1 MALPSPSG
9 RFKPWAPG
17 ISGISR
23 LAHCGSHAHP
33 PTHRR
38 PRHRDRRKAGFRLVG
53 LTLPGWDLHPLNGLS
68 EFRRV
73 PLPLLLSDQHFLV
86 ARTGPSSCARP
97 DRPGVGGAVHR
108 PRRARGRSRRRSRAP
123 RPRAPCA
130 SPRPRRACGQLPPG
144 RRSEHLRSSRMATRC
159 LVVSSSAAGARA
171 PDQCSVARDAPRA
184 RGCRA

>member
-86 ARTGPSSCARP
+86 ARTGSSSGKRGPCRFRLTFNRPFVETTVAGKSPHRVSPGTGARSRSRWSGSRALGEP
-97 DRPGVGGAVHR
+97 AVHR
-108 PRRARGRSRRRSRAP
+108 AHGKIGVRTRAATQVPTVLARGRTVRSQSR
-123 RPRAPCA
+123 
-130 SPRPRRACGQLPPG
+130 
-144 RRSEHLRSSRMATRC
+144 
-159 LVVSSSAAGARA
+159 
-171 PDQCSVARDAPRA
+171 
-184 RGCRA
+184 